1 MKLIISKFGKNFLT
15 VLIFIILLLS
25 LRSDYRFVK
34 DINCCGDDH
43 SYYVHSLTI
52 VDDFDFN
59 YDNQLEYIEGKVY
72 EYNDKIAPRNYVGS
86 GILASP
92 FMFIGKYIDI
102 FLERL
107 NIDNSE
113 IMPYKLFLY
122 SLSPVFYIFF
132 STLLFSKLIDK
143 SKNKFNKYL
152 LVLIIFGNGVHYYA
166 FERYSMTHSY
176 EFFMVSLLIYL
187 HYIFYTNMNIKRRNL
202 LAFVLPFIYLVT
214 FLVRYTNYF
223 IFLIPFW
230 VSKISELK
238 KSNNRLHKNPYF
250 LIGTFIS
257 SISYYLISLSIYGQ
271 FIIRPQAAYGQDLS
285 VISWANDS
293 FNMNNL
299 ISKHLV
305 NLFKI
310 FYTQEFGIIWFIP
323 VLVFI
328 IFYLLRDTFV
338 NTKNFITN
346 TLILISIGLPF
357 AIVLLWETVASSFGI
372 RYLFGVVPIS
382 IYVLINI
389 KNINKN
395 IWAIRYLTVFSIF
408 SFLSVLFFETSSLSS
423 LSEMDQLNSFGN
435 VTRFAQP
442 LYLSGVIK
450 SFFLFDSYQIIFAT
464 SFFGAIVMKIFIS
477 IFGVDGFL
485 DILSDL
491 GLDIINGDVLNIVNK
506 VESID
511 SHKFLFISLL
521 LVFISRKLANIIYI
535 DNKGSF
541 LK

>member
-1 MKLIISKFGKNFLT
+1 MKLIINKFGKSLLT

-25 LRSDYRFVK
+25 LRSDYRFVN

-59 YDNQLEYIEGKVY
+59 YDNQLEYVEGKVY

-92 FMFIGKYIDI
+92 FMFIGKYMDI
-102 FLERL
+102 FLERA

-132 STLLFSKLIDK
+132 SILLFSKLIDK
-143 SKNKFNKYL
+143 SANKFNKYL
-152 LVLIIFGNGVHYYA
+152 LVLMIFGNGVHYYA

-176 EFFMVSLLIYL
+176 EFFMVTLLIYL
-187 HYIFYTNMNIKRRNL
+187 HYIFYTSMNINRRNL
-202 LAFVLPFIYLVT
+202 LAFILPFIYLIT
-214 FLVRYTNYF
+214 LLVRYTNYF
-223 IFLIPFW
+223 IFLVPFW
-230 VSKISELK
+230 ITKISLLNESK
-238 KSNNRLHKNPYF
+238 NRLHKNPYF
-250 LIGTFIS
+250 LIGTFTS
-257 SISYYLISLSIYGQ
+257 FISYYLISLSIYGQ
-271 FIIRPQAAYGQDLS
+271 FIIRPQIAYGQDFSL
-285 VISWANDS
+285 ISWANDS

-323 VLVFI
+323 VLAFI
-328 IFYLLRDTFV
+328 IIYLLRDTFV

-346 TLILISIGLPF
+346 TLILISIGMPF

-372 RYLFGVVPIS
+372 RYLFAVVPIA

-389 KNINKN
+389 KNLNKN

-408 SFLSVLFFETSSLSS
+408 SFLGVLFFETSSLAS
-423 LSEMDQLNSFGN
+423 LSEIDQLSSFGK

-442 LYLSGVIK
+442 LYLTGVIK
-450 SFFLFDSYQIIFAT
+450 SIFLFDSYQIIFAT

-485 DILSDL
+485 NILSNL
-491 GLDIINGDVLNIVNK
+491 GLDISNGDVLNIIKK
-506 VESID
+506 VELID
-511 SHKFLFISLL
+511 SHKFLFVSLL
-521 LVFISRKLANIIYI
+521 LLFNSRKLVNTIYI
-535 DNKGSF
+535 ENKGSF
-541 LK
+541 